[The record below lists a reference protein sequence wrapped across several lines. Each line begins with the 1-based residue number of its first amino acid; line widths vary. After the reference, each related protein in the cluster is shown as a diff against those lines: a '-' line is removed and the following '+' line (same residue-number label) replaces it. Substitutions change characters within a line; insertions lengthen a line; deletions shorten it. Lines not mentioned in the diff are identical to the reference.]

1 MLDIVSEQ
9 IRTQRW
15 KLLVIAVALLVS
27 ALYRSLN
34 LPDMGNEILVD
45 YVRNDDID
53 IILLRLIGGFF
64 SILTA
69 IGFVSQFNRGLLSER
84 VKNMGKTPD

>member
-1 MLDIVSEQ
+1 MLDIISEQ
-9 IRTQRW
+9 IKTQRW

-34 LPDMGNEILVD
+34 LPDIGNEILVD

-69 IGFVSQFNRGLLSER
+69 IGFVSQFNRDLLPER
-84 VKNMGKTPD
+84 AKNTDKASD